1 MNNKFNDGYEYV
13 KLIFANIFDDI
24 RKEDASIPK
33 IASSKYSS
41 ISTYITDVFESDIS
55 DRSMEDSQDWY
66 LPTSCEIMK
75 MEEKE
80 FKRLLLGTIYNNLY
94 FFLVVISQNI
104 NQEKITREA
113 YLKDI
118 IHHANNIQQADKEK
132 FVSRFR
138 QRMKRAI
145 KNKPILIKQTK
156 EKEKVTDYVGQKI
169 GDYYE
174 IYEYYMP
181 PLLMTFYETIFV
193 PRVNTNIYDI
203 SSNFIDIFTMLMNDL
218 NETNNSVDKKR
229 KLIKQH
235 KVWEFTDEVIKFI
248 CETYQKISQT
258 EISQKNPE
266 AISPMGDN
274 FAQLLLL
281 EKLFGISSISKVL
294 QKPGTKIEK
303 NKYINCIKPLVRF
316 GYSPLHESIIG
327 KLKADDY
334 FVYGHMIR
342 DYIVPVIRS
351 VLRTSLYDI
360 LYHLDMLSYN
370 DRKEFIQKV
379 KSDIKNSQL
388 LALSEFPYIIVNS
401 RKSDRE
407 FYIKCI
413 NKFVGISENVTR
425 HPDREKGADSFL
437 INSIYDTYAD
447 CYPQHPKYLRK
458 RQPDTFTECYPQ
470 HLKYRR
476 KKLKDKYTTTLL
488 DCNIYDLTFYMF
500 KKKDIPLIIKDS

>member
-13 KLIFANIFDDI
+13 KQIFSDIFDDI
-24 RKEDASIPK
+24 HDADAPIPEIK
-33 IASSKYSS
+33 LSKYSS
-41 ISTYITDVFESDIS
+41 ISTYITDVFESAIS
-55 DRSMEDSQDWY
+55 GQFMEDFEDWY

-80 FKRLLLGTIYNNLY
+80 FKRLLLGTVYNNLY

-132 FVSRFR
+132 FASCFR

-145 KNKPILIKQTK
+145 MNKPILIKCTK
-156 EKEKVTDYVGQKI
+156 EKIVETNYR
-169 GDYYE
+169 GDKTEVYYE
-174 IYEYYMP
+174 VDEYYI
-181 PLLMTFYETIFV
+181 PLLLMAFYETIFV

-218 NETNNSVDKKR
+218 NETNNGEDKKR
-229 KLIKQH
+229 KLIKQY

-248 CETYQKISQT
+248 CETYQKLSQT

-266 AISPMGDN
+266 AISSMGDN

-281 EKLFGISSISKVL
+281 EKLFGISSISKLL
-294 QKPGTKIEK
+294 QKPGTKTEK
-303 NKYINCIKPLVRF
+303 NKYINCIKPLIGF

-334 FVYGHMIR
+334 FVYAAMIR
-342 DYIVPVIRS
+342 DYIVPVIDGT
-351 VLRTSLYDI
+351 LEKCLYDI
-360 LYHLDMLSYN
+360 LYHLGRLSY
-370 DRKEFIQKV
+370 DARKEFIQKV
-379 KSDIKNSQL
+379 RSDIKNSQL
-388 LALSEFPYIIVNS
+388 LALSEFPYIIVNN

-413 NKFVGISENVTR
+413 NKFAGISEKVSR
-425 HPDREKGADSFL
+425 HPGREKGNYSFL
-437 INSIYDTYAD
+437 NNSIYDTYAD
-447 CYPQHPKYLRK
+447 SYPQHQKHLRK
-458 RQPDTFTECYPQ
+458 KSPDTDTW
-470 HLKYRR
+470 
-476 KKLKDKYTTTLL
+476 TTIF
-488 DCNIYDLTFYMF
+488 DCNIYDLTF
-500 KKKDIPLIIKDS
+500 